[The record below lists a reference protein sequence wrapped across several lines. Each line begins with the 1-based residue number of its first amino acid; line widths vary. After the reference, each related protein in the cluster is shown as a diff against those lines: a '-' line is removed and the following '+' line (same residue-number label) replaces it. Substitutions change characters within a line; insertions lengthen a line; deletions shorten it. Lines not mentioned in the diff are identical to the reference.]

1 MYFYFVKHE
10 GSTRYFLFGNQVP
23 VDVDTGDT
31 VICETKHGEK
41 KGTIAAVFM
50 INSEDVG
57 KVLANACGAYWPLA
71 KVLRKYDKP
80 VVTSIDEVPQWL
92 LNKIRAEERA
102 KIMALIEPRDLPFD
116 L

>member
-1 MYFYFVKHE
+1 MFLYFVKHD
-10 GSTRYFLFGNQVP
+10 GSVRYFLFRSSEQMDIVEGN
-23 VDVDTGDT
+23 T
-31 VICETKHGEK
+31 VICETKKGET
-41 KGTIAAVFM
+41 KGIVCAKITVPDYVAHVIA
-50 INSEDVG
+50 D
-57 KVLANACGAYWPLA
+57 ACGAYWPLA